1 MAPGPAA
8 TLFFLLAGL
17 SNGAVQDF
25 HLQKIGNGIWA
36 AIVNDQG
43 LAGGNAGFVIGDD
56 GVLVIDTFQDPR
68 PAKAL
73 LAEIRKLTPLP
84 IRFVVNTHYHLDH
97 VNGNDVFAATGATI
111 VAHRNVRA
119 WMRTENIKMLDPPV
133 TPEKKARVESLTLPT
148 VVHDSH
154 IELYLGSRRINVRYY
169 PGHTGG
175 DSVVSIPD
183 AHVVFCGDMLWKEH
197 VPNLIDASTKAWI
210 ESLDAILAHELAHAR
225 RRDHL
230 VNLAQRAQIGKR
242 RERRLRRRN
251 RTGRKFA
258 MRIEAPRELARRRRP
273 RRHVDG
279 RRAEIEPRRRAGRR
293 AQRELRKRFW
303 KRWRHRLQHARA
315 RRRLVLDHLAEFGI
329 RQFRGRLRR

>member
-1 MAPGPAA
+1 MMRSAVAA
-8 TLFFLLAGL
+8 LLFLLAGF
-17 SNGAVQDF
+17 SDGAVPDF
-25 HLQKIGNGIWA
+25 QLQKIGNGIWA
-36 AIVNDQG
+36 AIVNDEG

-68 PAKAL
+68 PARAM

-97 VNGNDVFAATGATI
+97 VNGNDVFAAAGATI

-154 IELYLGSRRINVRYY
+154 VELYLGSRLINVRYY

-175 DSVVSIPD
+175 DSVVSIPGGLSPGD

-197 VPNLIDASTKAWI
+197 IPNLIDASTKAWV
-210 ESLDAILAHELAHAR
+210 ESLDAMQKDYGPSMWVPGHGGVANAQDVLTFRKYLADL
-225 RRDHL
+225 
-230 VNLAQRAQIGKR
+230 RAGVR
-242 RERRLRRRN
+242 REQAAGKSGDALVQALLPDLKSHYGKWGFFTDYAAADIEQTAQELSGTKRLPPNPER
-251 RTGRKFA
+251 
-258 MRIEAPRELARRRRP
+258 
-273 RRHVDG
+273 
-279 RRAEIEPRRRAGRR
+279 
-293 AQRELRKRFW
+293 
-303 KRWRHRLQHARA
+303 
-315 RRRLVLDHLAEFGI
+315 
-329 RQFRGRLRR
+329 

>member
-1 MAPGPAA
+1 MIPKS
-8 TLFFLLAGL
+8 TLTLLLAL
-17 SNGAVQDF
+17 TAWPVRGAAPDF
-25 HLQKIGNGIWA
+25 RLQKIGTGIWA
-36 AIVNDQG
+36 AIVNDAG

-68 PAKAL
+68 PARAL

-97 VNGNDVFAATGATI
+97 VNGNDVFAAAGATI

-133 TPEKKARVESLTLPT
+133 TPDKKARVQSLTLPT

-154 IELYLGSRRINVRYY
+154 VDLYVGSRRINVRYY

-197 VPNLIDASTKAWI
+197 IPNLIDASTKAWV
-210 ESLDAILAHELAHAR
+210 ESLDAMQKDYGPSTWVPGHGGIANAQDVLTFRNYLADL
-225 RRDHL
+225 RDA
-230 VNLAQRAQIGKR
+230 VR
-242 RERRLRRRN
+242 REQAAGKSSDALVPALLPGLKSNYGNWGFFSDYAADDVKQIAQELSGTKRLPPN
-251 RTGRKFA
+251 P
-258 MRIEAPRELARRRRP
+258 AP
-273 RRHVDG
+273 
-279 RRAEIEPRRRAGRR
+279 
-293 AQRELRKRFW
+293 
-303 KRWRHRLQHARA
+303 
-315 RRRLVLDHLAEFGI
+315 
-329 RQFRGRLRR
+329 

>member
-1 MAPGPAA
+1 MMRGLTAA
-8 TLFFLLAGL
+8 LLVSAGL
-17 SNGAVQDF
+17 WAFAASAAVPDF
-25 HLQKIGNGIWA
+25 RLQKIGNGIWA
-36 AIVNDQG
+36 AIVNDEG

-97 VNGNDVFAATGATI
+97 VNGNDVFAGAGATI

-119 WMRTENIKMLDPPV
+119 WIRTENIKMLDPPV
-133 TPEKKARVESLTLPT
+133 TPEKKARVASLTLPT

-183 AHVVFCGDMLWKEH
+183 AHIVFCGDMLWKEH
-197 VPNLIDASTKAWI
+197 VPNLIDASTKPWI
-210 ESLDAILAHELAHAR
+210 ESLDAMQKDYGPSTWVPGHGGVANAQDVLTFRKYLADLRDGVRREQAAGKSGDTLVQALLPGLKSSYGKWGFFNDYAGVGIEQTAQELA
-225 RRDHL
+225 
-230 VNLAQRAQIGKR
+230 GKR
-242 RERRLRRRN
+242 RLPPNPER
-251 RTGRKFA
+251 
-258 MRIEAPRELARRRRP
+258 
-273 RRHVDG
+273 
-279 RRAEIEPRRRAGRR
+279 
-293 AQRELRKRFW
+293 
-303 KRWRHRLQHARA
+303 
-315 RRRLVLDHLAEFGI
+315 
-329 RQFRGRLRR
+329 